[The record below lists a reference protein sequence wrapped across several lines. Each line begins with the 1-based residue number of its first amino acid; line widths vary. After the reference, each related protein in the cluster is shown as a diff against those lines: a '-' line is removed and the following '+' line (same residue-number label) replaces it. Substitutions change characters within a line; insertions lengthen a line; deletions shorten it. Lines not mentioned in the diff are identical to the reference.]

1 MGVYSPEE
9 YFKKL
14 YPGWFSETGL
24 AEAISYV
31 LIFTL
36 LMLAFYFYI
45 QYFEKRKYK
54 IEDEIYC
61 GKFIKDHTYDIKII
75 KLNGEWLAIK
85 INTYTME
92 RTNLKRGDLN
102 KVIDYINRNFD
113 LKCKYN
119 NKDI

>member
-45 QYFEKRKYK
+45 QFFEKRKYK
-54 IEDEIYC
+54 IGDEIYC
-61 GKFIKDHTYDIKII
+61 GKFVKDYTYNIKII
-75 KLNGEWLAIK
+75 KLNGEWLTVK
-85 INTYTME
+85 INTHDGE
-92 RTNLKRGDLN
+92 D
-102 KVIDYINRNFD
+102 DA
-113 LKCKYN
+113 
-119 NKDI
+119 